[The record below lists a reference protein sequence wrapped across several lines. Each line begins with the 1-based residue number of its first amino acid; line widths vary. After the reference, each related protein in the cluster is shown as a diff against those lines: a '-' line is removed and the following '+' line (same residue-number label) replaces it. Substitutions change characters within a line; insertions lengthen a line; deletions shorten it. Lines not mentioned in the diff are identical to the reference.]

1 MILIAN
7 VLSNLIKE
15 DDYMLIWIIVNMWR
29 IIPTW
34 LIAIA
39 NKNKDLIKSDLDRWN
54 MYYRRFDNDIIQFGY
69 LLLRI
74 KEYRNLLINRL
85 MCSKPLATMVIF
97 LFSPCDTLFVNTI
110 DIGERFFI
118 HHGFATIINAEKIG
132 NNCRVSQQVTIGQKG
147 DCKPTIGDN
156 VKICA
161 GAIVIGDVKIGNNS
175 IVGAGAVVVKDIP
188 PNEVWGGNPAHFI
201 KKNDN

>member
-1 MILIAN
+1 
-7 VLSNLIKE
+7 
-15 DDYMLIWIIVNMWR
+15 MLIWIIANMWR

-34 LIAIA
+34 LIAIT

-85 MCSKPLATMVIF
+85 MRSKAHAAMVTF
-97 LFSPCDTLFVNTI
+97 LFKPCDTLFVNTI

-132 NNCRVSQQVTIGQKG
+132 KNVRVSQQVTIGQKG
-147 DCKPTIGDN
+147 DFKPTIGDN

-161 GAIVIGDVKIGNNS
+161 GAIVIGNVTIGNNS

-188 PNEVWGGNPAHFI
+188 PNEVWAGNPAHFI
-201 KKNDN
+201 KMNER